1 MKTIL
6 LISRCPPYPIH
17 LGDRLIIWHLARE
30 LSQRGYTID
39 LLALYNQEDDPN
51 MISEYQPFFRHIELY
66 REIKRSGFDY
76 LRRLIRPS
84 ARFPQEAQWSFTP
97 DMWVAI
103 EAYLQR
109 YDYDVVQCFGG
120 VSVYEFHAL
129 FSHKPT
135 VITPYESYTLYL
147 ERVIQ
152 QGGWGTRL
160 SLPIVRRFEQLMF
173 TPYDRTVVI
182 AQPDKDSLLSI
193 QPQLNIDVISNG
205 IDLNTFQLQDTPRD
219 PNTLLF
225 VGNYEYPP
233 NLDAVKLLVEQI
245 LPRVRQQIP
254 DATLKL
260 VGNKPPDWMRDL
272 ANDHI
277 EVTGRVPDVKPY
289 LAQGTVFVCPLRIG
303 AGLKNKVLEALAM
316 GIPVVA
322 TPLSVDGIRVTHGE
336 SAWVAD
342 VDSIA
347 DSVIQVMRDPLLQQT
362 LSQNGRILIEAE
374 YSWAH
379 TASQYEALYDEIQK

>member
-39 LLALYNQEDDPN
+39 LLALYNQEDNPDT
-51 MISEYQPFFRHIELY
+51 ISEYQPFFRHIELY
-66 REIKRSGFDY
+66 REIERSGFDY
-76 LRRLIRPS
+76 LRRLMRPS
-84 ARFPQEAQWSFTP
+84 ARFPQTAQWSFTP

-120 VSVYEFHAL
+120 VSVYEFQSL

-152 QGGWGTRL
+152 QGGWGARL
-160 SLPIVRRFEQLMF
+160 SLPIVRGFERWMF

-182 AQPDKDSLLSI
+182 AQPDKDSLLAI

-205 IDLNTFQLQDTPRD
+205 IDLNAFQLQDTPRD
-219 PNTLLF
+219 PHTLLF

-254 DATLKL
+254 DAILKL

-322 TPLSVDGIRVTHGE
+322 TPLSVDGIRVIHRE
-336 SAWVAD
+336 SAWITD
-342 VDSIA
+342 VDRIA
-347 DSVIQVMRDPLLQQT
+347 DGVIQVMRDSSLQQT
-362 LSQNGRILIEAE
+362 LSKNGRVLIEAE